1 MMRKLLLLFAFLG
14 FTYGAALAQTG
25 KLAGKVLDKTT
36 REPISFGTVVLKL
49 NGAQKAYG
57 STDIDGVYSIS
68 GLTPGAYSVE
78 ISYIGYNPRVITG
91 VVVSIDKTTA
101 LNIEIV
107 SATKEL
113 QEVEVT
119 AYREPIIGPEKVG
132 QTITSEQIKKIASV
146 DVGTLASTAAGA
158 TSSDAGAGIS
168 LRGSRTAGTVYYVN
182 GVKQLVTPTL
192 SPNSIAQMTV
202 ISGGQPAQYG
212 DAAGGVINI
221 TTASPSAKFEG
232 GVEGETSTFL
242 NDYNNNRYNFS
253 LTGPIWTK
261 RDLSDS
267 TKSRSI
273 LGFFVSGQYQSS
285 KDDDPSAQGV
295 YTLKDASRNR
305 ISEQPFISSPQGGYS
320 SAAQGLTL
328 ADFEKSKV
336 RENVASNRINL
347 NTSFDFQPK
356 EDIMITFG
364 GLYNRSDR
372 NLYLNSY
379 SLVNAENNP
388 QQIINN
394 WNVYARFQQFFRE
407 KPGDSSASAFKN
419 AYYQIQADY
428 SKYDRVIQNER
439 LKDNVWRYGYLGKFN
454 QQTETF
460 YEPVQMRM
468 PRNPGVP
475 GDTTTKVGNVLVDRG
490 DFYSNLSF
498 ENSGDN
504 PFLARYTEQVLDERN
519 SLGQPV
525 FNVFDLALNQGVMNG
540 GDPNDVYSMYSN
552 RGSVYPLYQL
562 LNNDQF
568 RLSALGSAELG
579 KHTFKLGFEFE
590 QRVETNYAVNGS
602 DLWTYG
608 RAYTYADTE
617 LDKNNETRTFD
628 DAGNLTRIDYGI
640 KPVSSQSTFGRNLR
654 DKLGLK
660 ANEPLNLDAISP
672 DMLSVNMFSADEL
685 VNPGVV
691 SYQGYTY
698 DGKRST
704 KRVSFEDYFRDPL
717 NRPQDAVRPIY
728 AAAFIEDKFQIED
741 LTLRAG
747 LRVDRF
753 DANQKVLKDPYSLVD
768 LLHAKDVRSLKF
780 ADGYSIPANVGDDY
794 VVYVNK
800 TSEDFT
806 NSTSANYAV
815 TGYRKGDIFYDVDGT
830 PTENTNKITENGSAY
845 PLFDPTLQG
854 EKDTEYLSSRL
865 LSVKAFKDYEPQI
878 YVMPR
883 LSFSFPIS
891 EDALFF
897 AHYDIL
903 TQRPERNGTL
913 PSDYYFLY
921 GSIGARNEINNP
933 DLKLQKTIDYEVGF
947 EQRLTKSSGLT
958 ISAFYKEFRDQVSYR
973 RYVAAYPQE
982 YVTFGNL
989 DFGTVKGM
997 TMEFDLRRTGN
1008 IAMTASY
1015 TLQFAKGTGSSA
1027 TSGFNLAS
1035 QGQPNLRTPIPL
1047 DFDQRHSFKV
1057 NLDYRFQDNE
1067 GPLLFDKTIF
1077 QNTGLNFTIFA
1088 GSGTPYSR
1096 QANITNYITAIGRPV
1111 LEGTMNGSRL
1121 PANYRADL
1129 RIDKDFKIGKTVVN
1143 VVDGKTE
1150 ETFVPARFVK
1160 SLNVFF
1166 RVENVFNRMNV
1177 LRVYR
1182 YTGSAE
1188 DDGYLDSYRELK
1200 GETANLSEMDIYT
1213 IRMLNGSG
1221 STGLGSNPTNYSLP
1235 RRAVLGL
1242 SLSF

>member
-25 KLAGKVLDKTT
+25 KLAGKVLDKTNK
-36 REPISFGTVVLKL
+36 EPIAFGAVVLKL
-49 NGAQKAYG
+49 NGAQKAHG
-57 STDIDGVYSIS
+57 TTDIDGAYSIT
-68 GLTPGAYSVE
+68 GLTPGSYSVE
-78 ISYIGYNPRVITG
+78 ITYLGYNRQVING
-91 VVVSIDKTTA
+91 VVVSVDKTTA
-101 LNIEIV
+101 LNIDLSPSDKV
-107 SATKEL
+107 LDEL
-113 QEVEVT
+113 VVT
-119 AYREPIIGPEKVG
+119 TWREPIIGPEKVG
-132 QTITSEQIKKIASV
+132 QTLTSDQIKKIASV

-158 TSSDAGAGIS
+158 TSADAGRGIS

-221 TTASPSAKFEG
+221 TTSSPSANFQG
-232 GVEGETSTFL
+232 GIEGETSTFL
-242 NDYNNNRYNFS
+242 DKYNNNRINFS

-261 RDLSDS
+261 RDASDS
-267 TKSRSI
+267 TKNRSI
-273 LGFFVSGQYQSS
+273 LGFFLSGQYQNS
-285 KDDDPSAQGV
+285 KDDSPSAQGV
-295 YTLKDASRNR
+295 YSLKDASRKR
-305 ISEQPFISSPQGGYS
+305 ISDQPFLNDPQGGYS
-320 SAAQGLTL
+320 VAAQQITM
-328 ADFEKSKV
+328 ADMEKGKV
-336 RENVASNRINL
+336 RENVGSQRFNI

-356 EDIMITFG
+356 ENIMITFG
-364 GLYNRSDR
+364 GLFNRSDR
-372 NLYLNSY
+372 NMYVNSY
-379 SLVNAENNP
+379 SLFNAENNP

-394 WNVYARFQQFFRE
+394 WNAYIRFQQFFRDA
-407 KPGDSSASAFKN
+407 PGDSSSSAFKN

-439 LKDNVWRYGYLGKFN
+439 LKDNVWRYGYIGKFN
-454 QQTETF
+454 TQNQTF
-460 YEPVQMRM
+460 YQPVSMRV
-468 PRNPGVP
+468 PDPNKP
-475 GDTTTKVGNVLVDRG
+475 GDSITSNVLVDMG
-490 DFYSNLSF
+490 DYSTNLTF

-504 PFLARYTEQVLDERN
+504 PYLARYTEQVLAERN
-519 SLGQPV
+519 RLEDPV
-525 FNVFDLALNQGVMNG
+525 SNIFDLALSQGVLNG
-540 GDPNDVYSMYSN
+540 GDPNSVYSMYAN
-552 RGSVYPLYQL
+552 RGSVYPLYAL

-590 QRVETNYAVNGS
+590 QRVETNYSIDGTS
-602 DLWTYG
+602 LWTYG
-608 RAYTYADTE
+608 RAFTFSDTE
-617 LDKNNETRTFD
+617 LDLNNATPTYDETGKLIR
-628 DAGNLTRIDYGI
+628 LDYGTKAI
-640 KPVSSQSTFGRNLR
+640 ANQSTFGKNLR
-654 DKLGLK
+654 NKLGLQPGQPI
-660 ANEPLNLDAISP
+660 NIDAISP
-672 DMLSVNMFSADEL
+672 EDLSVSMFSADEL
-685 VNPGVV
+685 INPDIVN
-691 SYQGYTY
+691 YQGYTY
-698 DGKRST
+698 DGKRTT
-704 KRVSFEDYFRDPL
+704 KRVSFEDFFSDPI

-747 LRVDRF
+747 LRVDRY

-768 LLHAKDVRSLKF
+768 LMHAKDLRNLTF
-780 ADGYSIPANVGDDY
+780 ANGYNIPSNIGDDY
-794 VVYVNK
+794 VVYVDKN
-800 TSEDFT
+800 SQDFSRNSST
-806 NSTSANYAV
+806 NFAV
-815 TGYRKGDIFYDVDGT
+815 TGYRKGDTFYDVDGT
-830 PTENTNKITENGSAY
+830 ATENTNKITENGAAY
-845 PLFDPTLQG
+845 PLFDPALQG
-854 EKDTEYLSSRL
+854 NPDTDYLKSRG

-921 GSIGARNEINNP
+921 GSIGSRNEINNP

-947 EQRLTKSSGLT
+947 EQRLTQSSGLT
-958 ISAFYKEFRDQVSYR
+958 ISAFYKEMRDQVSYR
-973 RYVAAYPQE
+973 RYVAAYPQD
-982 YVTFGNL
+982 YVTFSNL

-1008 IAMTASY
+1008 IALTASY

-1027 TSGFNLAS
+1027 TSGYNLAS
-1035 QGQPNLRTPIPL
+1035 QGIPNLRTPIPL
-1047 DFDQRHSFKV
+1047 DFDQRHGFKV
-1057 NLDYRFQDNE
+1057 NLDYRFFDGE

-1077 QNTGLNFTIFA
+1077 QNTGINFTVFA

-1096 QANITNYITAIGRPV
+1096 QANITNYINAIGRPV

-1143 VVDGKTE
+1143 VVDGQTQEK
-1150 ETFVPARFVK
+1150 FISSRYVK

-1177 LRVYR
+1177 LNVYR

-1188 DDGYLDSYRELK
+1188 DDGYLASYQEK
-1200 GETANLSEMDIYT
+1200 FGEAANQSLMDIYMV
-1213 IRMLNGSG
+1213 RMLNGTG
-1221 STGLGSNPTNYSLP
+1221 GEGLGSNPTNYSLP
-1235 RRAVLGL
+1235 RRAVLGV
-1242 SLSF
+1242 SLTF